1 MQRVCASLCK
11 TGNVFTNMQE
21 EDRFVARMHV
31 LRIQA
36 ADPDDQKLADGKSS
50 LANDAKFMNE
60 NIAIRS

>member
-1 MQRVCASLCK
+1 
-11 TGNVFTNMQE
+11 MQE